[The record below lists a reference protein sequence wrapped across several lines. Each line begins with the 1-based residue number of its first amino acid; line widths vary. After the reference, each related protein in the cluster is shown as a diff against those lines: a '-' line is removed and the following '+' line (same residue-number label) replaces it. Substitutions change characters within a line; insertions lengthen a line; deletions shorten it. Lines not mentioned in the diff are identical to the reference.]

1 MLLLMTADDIQIF
14 VDLIFDIPADSRM
27 YKKQETVSLHT
38 FSYTCSP
45 AVTQDEDKLGTNHRN
60 QRHVHQVHVFQNN
73 HSLAVL
79 AVLLMDWCR
88 CRVSANERNC

>member
-60 QRHVHQVHVFQNN
+60 QRHVHHVYHKIARYVIHNRTN
-73 HSLAVL
+73 T
-79 AVLLMDWCR
+79 C
-88 CRVSANERNC
+88 